1 MKKPR
6 ARVDR
11 EVLSLGDQAKQEEIQ
26 AEFLK
31 IRDTEEGRLKEHLE
45 TFNDGVIAII
55 ITIMVLEV
63 PLPTAADTSYGTF
76 LRSIF
81 VFLISFFIVT
91 NFWYQHHRTFGM
103 IKKASRSILLTNF
116 LFLALLSIIPLM
128 TKWIMQEPD
137 SFAIANYGVVYFVV
151 SITEL
156 LMYRFAF
163 TNLLGKSDAAF
174 HFSNRM
180 TLMRIWGQLLL
191 NVLLI
196 LLALKWPSVT
206 MILYLSL
213 PIINFF
219 FPNQLNLRRQKKVRV
234 RAALKQEKKKQ
245 QKLE

>member
-81 VFLISFFIVT
+81 VFLISFFIVA

-174 HFSNRM
+174 HFSNRI

-196 LLALKWPSVT
+196 LLALKCPSVT

-234 RAALKQEKKKQ
+234 RAALKQEKEKQ

>member
-6 ARVDR
+6 TRADR
-11 EVLSLGDQAKQEEIQ
+11 EMLSLGDQAKQEEIQ

-31 IRDTEEGRLKEHLE
+31 IRDAEEGRLKDHLE

-63 PLPTAADTSYGTF
+63 PLPSEADTSYGTF

-81 VFLISFFIVT
+81 VFLISFFIVA

-128 TKWIMQEPD
+128 TKWIMQEPN
-137 SFAIANYGVVYFVV
+137 SFAISNFGVVYFVV

-163 TNLLGKSDAAF
+163 INLLGKSDAAF
-174 HFSNRM
+174 HFSNRI
-180 TLMRIWGQLLL
+180 TWMRIWGQLLL
-191 NVLLI
+191 NLLLI
-196 LLALKWPSVT
+196 LLALKWPAVT
-206 MILYLSL
+206 MVLYLSL
-213 PIINFF
+213 PIISFF
-219 FPNQLNLRRQKKVRV
+219 FPNQFNLRRQKKVRV
-234 RAALKQEKKKQ
+234 RATLKQEKEN
-245 QKLE
+245 QK

>member
-81 VFLISFFIVT
+81 VFLISFFIVA

-116 LFLALLSIIPLM
+116 LF
-128 TKWIMQEPD
+128 
-137 SFAIANYGVVYFVV
+137 
-151 SITEL
+151 
-156 LMYRFAF
+156 
-163 TNLLGKSDAAF
+163 
-174 HFSNRM
+174 
-180 TLMRIWGQLLL
+180 
-191 NVLLI
+191 
-196 LLALKWPSVT
+196 
-206 MILYLSL
+206 
-213 PIINFF
+213 
-219 FPNQLNLRRQKKVRV
+219 
-234 RAALKQEKKKQ
+234 
-245 QKLE
+245 